1 MGHWTCPSGS
11 FSGKASAS
19 RPSHR
24 LDLLRSRQPT
34 AARFTQSP
42 DLRRCVSLGQN
53 GERVPGADIRSMI
66 ELKPTRCQC
75 QRRELD
81 CLRVSLMSEAIGGR
95 RTDSATRV
103 IDAPP
108 EAIYRAF
115 LDPEAWVKW
124 LPPEGMTGRIYK
136 FEPRPGG
143 NYRMALTH
151 RKVDRATP
159 GKTSEGTDIVMGPFP

>member
-1 MGHWTCPSGS
+1 VWKYVRGPSSHDSWSLSRTAYIRTLRCSGSGWGDTDWSKVGRYGAGADLAGLYIGADGGFSFASGATANGFVGGAHVGYNYQMGHWTCPSGS

-81 CLRVSLMSEAIGGR
+81 C
-95 RTDSATRV
+95 
-103 IDAPP
+103 
-108 EAIYRAF
+108 
-115 LDPEAWVKW
+115 
-124 LPPEGMTGRIYK
+124 
-136 FEPRPGG
+136 
-143 NYRMALTH
+143 
-151 RKVDRATP
+151 
-159 GKTSEGTDIVMGPFP
+159 